1 MRNSAHIL
9 SALCISTLFA
19 FPAVA
24 KNAVM
29 MTLPDKRVAVISE
42 GDLEPAS
49 IGSYTVA
56 LYKDDGLIDY
66 LGGGIFPRDGSVFDD
81 NGKPRISFADITGDG
96 NPEMIVAKLTAGS
109 GNYLDVDVLK
119 LNDSAVE
126 RVLNFS
132 SDTKKDLLLEAKRAF
147 VQENEQINKG
157 AP

>member
-1 MRNSAHIL
+1 
-9 SALCISTLFA
+9 
-19 FPAVA
+19 
-24 KNAVM
+24 

-81 NGKPRISFADITGDG
+81 SGKPRISFADITGDG

-119 LNDSAVE
+119 LNDTAVE

-132 SDTKKDLLLEAKRAF
+132 SDTKKDLFIEAKRAF
-147 VQENEQINKG
+147 TQENEQINKG
-157 AP
+157 TP

>member
-1 MRNSAHIL
+1 
-9 SALCISTLFA
+9 
-19 FPAVA
+19 
-24 KNAVM
+24 M

-81 NGKPRISFADITGDG
+81 SGKPRISFADITGDG

-119 LNDSAVE
+119 LNDTAVE

-132 SDTKKDLLLEAKRAF
+132 SDTKKDLFIEAKRAF
-147 VQENEQINKG
+147 TQENEQINKG
-157 AP
+157 TP

>member
-1 MRNSAHIL
+1 MRYSAHIISVICI
-9 SALCISTLFA
+9 SALSA
-19 FPAVA
+19 FPASA

-66 LGGGIFPRDGSVFDD
+66 LGGGIFPREGSVFDD
-81 NGKPRISFADITGDG
+81 SGKPRISFGDITGDG
-96 NPEMIVAKLTAGS
+96 NPEMIVSKLTAGS

-119 LNDSAVE
+119 LNDSVVE
-126 RVLNFS
+126 RVLNFT
-132 SDTKKDLLLEAKRAF
+132 SDTKKDLLIEAKRAYS
-147 VQENEQINKG
+147 QENEQLNKS

>member
-1 MRNSAHIL
+1 
-9 SALCISTLFA
+9 
-19 FPAVA
+19 
-24 KNAVM
+24 M

-66 LGGGIFPRDGSVFDD
+66 LGGGIFPREGSVFDD
-81 NGKPRISFADITGDG
+81 SGKPRISFGDITGDG
-96 NPEMIVAKLTAGS
+96 NPEMIVSKLTAGS

-119 LNDSAVE
+119 LNDSVVE
-126 RVLNFS
+126 RVLNFT
-132 SDTKKDLLLEAKRAF
+132 SDTKKDLLIEAKRAYS
-147 VQENEQINKG
+147 QENEQLNKS

>member
-1 MRNSAHIL
+1 
-9 SALCISTLFA
+9 
-19 FPAVA
+19 
-24 KNAVM
+24 M

-42 GDLEPAS
+42 GDLEAAS

-147 VQENEQINKG
+147 GQENEQINKG

>member
-1 MRNSAHIL
+1 MRYSAHIISL
-9 SALCISTLFA
+9 ICISALST
-19 FPAVA
+19 FPASA

-29 MTLPDKRVAVISE
+29 VPLPDKRIAVISE

-66 LGGGIFPRDGSVFDD
+66 LGGGVFPRDGSVFDD

-96 NPEMIVAKLTAGS
+96 NPEIIIAKLTAGS

-119 LNDSAVE
+119 LNDSTVE
-126 RVLNFS
+126 RVLNFA
-132 SDTKKDLLLEAKRAF
+132 SDTKKDLLIEAKRAYS
-147 VQENEQINKG
+147 QQNEEINKSS
-157 AP
+157 P

>member
-1 MRNSAHIL
+1 
-9 SALCISTLFA
+9 
-19 FPAVA
+19 
-24 KNAVM
+24 M

-81 NGKPRISFADITGDG
+81 SGKPRISFADITGDG

-119 LNDSAVE
+119 LNDTAVE

-132 SDTKKDLLLEAKRAF
+132 SDTKKDLFIEAKRAF
-147 VQENEQINKG
+147 SQENEQINKG
-157 AP
+157 TP